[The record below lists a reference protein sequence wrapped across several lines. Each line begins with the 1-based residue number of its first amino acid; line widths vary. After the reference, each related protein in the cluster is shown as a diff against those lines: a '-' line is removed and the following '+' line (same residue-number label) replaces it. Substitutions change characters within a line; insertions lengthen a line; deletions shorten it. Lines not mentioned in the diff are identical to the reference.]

1 MGTHTRVR
9 SLNPFGNPYRKPW
22 EEKKCENE
30 KLKKN

>member
-1 MGTHTRVR
+1 MGTRTRVR

-22 EEKKCENE
+22 EKKCEKE